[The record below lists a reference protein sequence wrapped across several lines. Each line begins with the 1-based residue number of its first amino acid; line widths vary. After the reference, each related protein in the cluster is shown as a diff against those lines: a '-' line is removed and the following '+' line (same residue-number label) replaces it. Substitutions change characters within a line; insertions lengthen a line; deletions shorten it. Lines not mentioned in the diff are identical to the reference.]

1 VLAFLFSIKKCEN
14 FVHMKRIIYLLV
26 FAFALTVPCLSQP
39 IPRFSQ
45 YPATVE
51 KPRVKA
57 INFKTSPDARSFRT
71 RLGDGLREGVNFA
84 GHYAMVGWGCGTGCI
99 SGAIVDTRTG
109 NVYWPEQFNAFGV
122 LYTEGNYAYP
132 PVEYKKN
139 SRLLVIHGIPGEK
152 NDDAPAKPSG
162 SYYYEWKNN
171 RLRQVKFVPKPM
183 E

>member
-1 VLAFLFSIKKCEN
+1 
-14 FVHMKRIIYLLV
+14 MKRMIYLLV

-39 IPRFSQ
+39 IPKFSQ
-45 YPATVE
+45 YPASVQR
-51 KPRVKA
+51 PRVTA
-57 INFKTSPDARSFRT
+57 INFKTNPDARPFRT
-71 RLGDGLREGVNFA
+71 RLSEGLRNGVNFA
-84 GHYAMVGWGCGTGCI
+84 GHYALVGWGCGTGCI

-109 NVYWPEQFNAFGV
+109 KVYWPEQFNAFGV
-122 LYTEGNYAYP
+122 LYTDGNYAYP

-152 NDDAPAKPSG
+152 DDDAPAKPSG

-171 RLRQVKFVPKPM
+171 RLRQVRFVAKPM

>member
-1 VLAFLFSIKKCEN
+1 MRRRL
-14 FVHMKRIIYLLV
+14 IYLLV
-26 FAFALTVPCLSQP
+26 CVFALTITCFSQP
-39 IPRFSQ
+39 IPKFSQ
-45 YPATVE
+45 YAAAIE
-51 KPRVKA
+51 KPRVKV
-57 INFKTSPDARSFRT
+57 INFKRSPGAGSFRT
-71 RLGDGLREGVNFA
+71 RLSEGIREGVNFA
-84 GHYAMVGWGCGTGCI
+84 GHYALVGWGCGTGCI

-109 NVYWPEQFNAFGV
+109 IVYWPEQFNAFGV
-122 LYTEGNYAYP
+122 LYNNGNYADP

-152 NDDAPAKPSG
+152 EDDAPAKPSG